1 LLPWEN
7 FAKILLNQL
16 SVRCFC
22 FVKLI
27 KNQSVFTKKETF
39 LEVSSIFLK
48 TFYNKPI
55 MLKKD
60 TEIWT
65 SKLPF
70 LNEKEAQEL
79 ATTIS
84 FFWWRNVKYCQKMY
98 DECFINQF

>member
-1 LLPWEN
+1 
-7 FAKILLNQL
+7 
-16 SVRCFC
+16 
-22 FVKLI
+22 
-27 KNQSVFTKKETF
+27 
-39 LEVSSIFLK
+39 
-48 TFYNKPI
+48 
-55 MLKKD
+55 MLKKA